1 MRIRIVK
8 QYCCDFCKKKGLSA
22 GHMKKHIL
30 RCTCNPNRECRMCK
44 HPVKPLSL
52 IGLLPDP
59 KQFLKIE
66 KDYNNNECYE
76 GWKDTYK
83 EPLENIKKE
92 CNYCPA
98 CTLAVLRQSKVPLY
112 MLYFDYKKEVEE
124 WWKEKNKIEW
134 EEEVAIGK
142 DSFRY

>member
-1 MRIRIVK
+1 MTK
-8 QYCCDFCKKKGLSA
+8 KLKWCYYCEFCKKSNCSGGAIS
-22 GHMKKHIL
+22 KHEKF
-30 RCTCNPNRECRMCK
+30 CTMNPDRGCRMCK
-44 HPVKPLSL
+44 HPIKPLSL
-52 IGLLPDP
+52 IGLLPNP

-66 KDYNNNECYE
+66 KDYNNYE

-83 EPLENIKKE
+83 EPLENIKEE

-134 EEEVAIGK
+134 EKEVAIGK